1 MLRWMETRRMLGSVR
16 DEVKRLENLHHTML
30 SINEQLLR
38 FLDAVAISAAP
49 KCHGAE
55 FSTPLNVA
63 LRRSEFSRNDT
74 IRDTIRN
81 SWISVSTSTLRPHPP
96 KVPDSNAA
104 DSPVL
109 SSSQNMR
116 KTVEVESDE
125 YKRKL
130 ESQRHMLRE
139 IEVHLAMRQT
149 GSCFRARVRG
159 QQVFRERIGNAKLC
173 SGVLGGSVRI
183 VVKEADVV
191 YATVR
196 LRHLWDA

>member
-1 MLRWMETRRMLGSVR
+1 MLGSVR

-30 SINEQLLR
+30 SINEQLLH

-49 KCHGAE
+49 KGHGAE
-55 FSTPLNVA
+55 FCTPLNVA
-63 LRRSEFSRNDT
+63 LRRSEFTRNDP
-74 IRDTIRN
+74 IRN
-81 SWISVSTSTLRPHPP
+81 AIRNTEIKDTTATLRPHPP
-96 KVPDSNAA
+96 KVPDYNAA

-109 SSSQNMR
+109 SGSQNMR

-139 IEVHLAMRQT
+139 IEVQ
-149 GSCFRARVRG
+149 
-159 QQVFRERIGNAKLC
+159 I
-173 SGVLGGSVRI
+173 RI

-191 YATVR
+191 YASCN
-196 LRHLWDA
+196 LCIYASCY

>member
-1 MLRWMETRRMLGSVR
+1 MLGSVR

-55 FSTPLNVA
+55 FCTPLNIA
-63 LRRSEFSRNDT
+63 LRRSEFIRSDT

-81 SWISVSTSTLRPHPP
+81 PEIRDITATLRPHPP

-109 SSSQNMR
+109 SGSQNMR

-139 IEVHLAMRQT
+139 IEVHLAMQQT
-149 GSCFRARVRG
+149 GSCFRAMEG
-159 QQVFRERIGNAKLC
+159 EQVLRERVENAKHA
-173 SGVLGGSVRI
+173 GVLGGSVRI

-191 YATVR
+191 FATVH
-196 LRHLWDA
+196 LRYLWDA